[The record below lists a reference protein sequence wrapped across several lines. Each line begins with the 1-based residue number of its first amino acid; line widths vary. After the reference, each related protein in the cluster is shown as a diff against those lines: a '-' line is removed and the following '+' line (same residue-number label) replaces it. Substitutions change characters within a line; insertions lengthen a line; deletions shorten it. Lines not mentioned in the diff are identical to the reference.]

1 MKYTILLVTSLL
13 LTEYSFAIET
23 ILIRSSYEL
32 VVVGDSES
40 DLLRKMG
47 RSSPRYF
54 THREGRRSCAATEY
68 FYDIDMQTYTVWV
81 CNGKVFRI
89 DVNTK

>member
-1 MKYTILLVTSLL
+1 MKYIILLVTSLL
-13 LTEYSFAIET
+13 LTEYAFARET
-23 ILIRSSYEL
+23 NSIRSSYEL

-54 THREGRRSCAATEY
+54 IHREGRRSCAATEY
-68 FYDIDMQTYTVWV
+68 IYDIDMQTYTVWV

-89 DVNTK
+89 DVINK

>member
-1 MKYTILLVTSLL
+1 MKYIILLVTSLL
-13 LTEYSFAIET
+13 LTEYAFARET
-23 ILIRSSYEL
+23 NSIRSSYEL

-54 THREGRRSCAATEY
+54 IHREGRRSCAATEY
-68 FYDIDMQTYTVWV
+68 IYDIDMQTYTV
-81 CNGKVFRI
+81 
-89 DVNTK
+89 

>member
-1 MKYTILLVTSLL
+1 MKYIILLVTSLL
-13 LTEYSFAIET
+13 LTEYAFARET
-23 ILIRSSYEL
+23 NSIRSSYEL

-54 THREGRRSCAATEY
+54 IHREGRRSCAVTEY
-68 FYDIDMQTYTVWV
+68 IYDIDMQTYTVWV
-81 CNGKVFRI
+81 YNGKVFKI
-89 DVNTK
+89 DVNNK